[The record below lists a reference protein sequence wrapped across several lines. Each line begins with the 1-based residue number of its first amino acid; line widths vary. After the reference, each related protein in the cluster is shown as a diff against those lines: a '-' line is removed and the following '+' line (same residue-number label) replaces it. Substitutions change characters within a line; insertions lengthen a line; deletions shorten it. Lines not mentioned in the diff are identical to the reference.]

1 MLLEFVPKKLYLRH
15 RGHDNQGL
23 AVADTYIFF
32 KICMHAI
39 IIDRAFQKIQSV
51 SAAWADIPTYK
62 ILALNE
68 LMKFFFSQIHSSSF
82 FH

>member
-1 MLLEFVPKKLYLRH
+1 
-15 RGHDNQGL
+15 
-23 AVADTYIFF
+23 
-32 KICMHAI
+32 MHAI

-68 LMKFFFSQIHSSSF
+68 LMKIFFSQIHSSSF